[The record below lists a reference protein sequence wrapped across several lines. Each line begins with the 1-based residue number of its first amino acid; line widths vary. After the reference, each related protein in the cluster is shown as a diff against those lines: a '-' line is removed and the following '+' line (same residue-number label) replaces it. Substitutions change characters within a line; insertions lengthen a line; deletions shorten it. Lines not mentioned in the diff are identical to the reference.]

1 MAAAEQRADCFRC
14 GDADVIL
21 VASNTPARMVKGVI
35 QTLRSRGVKAGLIR
49 PITLWPFPIDAFL
62 EVLPRAERL
71 IVVEASNGQ
80 LEDELRL
87 ALSRAGIKDF
97 PDIEH
102 VRRMGGNLPEADEI
116 LELVLGARKVTP

>member
-1 MAAAEQRADCFRC
+1 
-14 GDADVIL
+14 VIL

-116 LELVLGARKVTP
+116 LDLVLGARKVTP